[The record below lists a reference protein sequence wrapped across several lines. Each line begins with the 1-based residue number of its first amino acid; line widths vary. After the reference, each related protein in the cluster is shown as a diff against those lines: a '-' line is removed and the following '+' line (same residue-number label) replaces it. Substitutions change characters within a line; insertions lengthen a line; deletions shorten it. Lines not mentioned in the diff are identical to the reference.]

1 MKKSDVFCW
10 VVIGLLLLFLWH
22 SSSIEF
28 FQDTSGIK
36 GPPYTASD
44 ATKIVSVMPT
54 TMKTA
59 LKTSTGS
66 DEPSRLIQPITDI
79 MSDFHAVYASA
90 TVPLKA
96 ADVDTFLLTKT
107 IPTGVTKADMKTLLV
122 AYFVTPAP
130 GAANAPLTAA
140 QTAANTQAAAR
151 AAATAANA
159 STYASQLAAVGQ
171 SGGYSDASANRLSL
185 NDASANRLSLND
197 ASANRLSLNDASA
210 NRIPFSSSFGISG
223 GGGGTPM
230 SGMQVGGPTYGGLGS
245 NANNL
250 ATAAGNWASVG
261 SNYPTMY
268 GPSTTATPLPNANP
282 GLVLPTADQAGVYMP
297 GHRAPSQLGTFV
309 PLQTQKM
316 DGDPSGFWPD
326 YRVFMK

>member
-10 VVIGLLLLFLWH
+10 VVVGLLLLFLWH

-130 GAANAPLTAA
+130 GAANATLTAA
-140 QTAANTQAAAR
+140 QIAANTQAAAR

-159 STYASQLAAVGQ
+159 VAYAAQAGFTGPTGGAPPAASPTGPTGGAPPAASPTGGALALTPP
-171 SGGYSDASANRLSL
+171 SLTGG
-185 NDASANRLSLND
+185 
-197 ASANRLSLNDASA
+197 
-210 NRIPFSSSFGISG
+210 FSSFG
-223 GGGGTPM
+223 TP
-230 SGMQVGGPTYGGLGS
+230 SSNAGSPFRGMQVGGPTYGGLGS

-268 GPSTTATPLPNANP
+268 GPSSKSSSLPNANP
-282 GLVLPTADQAGVYMP
+282 GLILPTAQQAGADGDTVYMP
-297 GHRAPSQLGTFV
+297 GCRAPSQLGAFV